1 MHHFMFI
8 AQTIII
14 KPIVYSIVLR
24 KLNFYESILMIIF
37 YYAYVS
43 HKVVWILKD
52 RKIIKQRIDIYYDIA
67 KNDTSNETRCM
78 SKKKETTEKGKVI
91 FIYQHGRY

>member
-1 MHHFMFI
+1 
-8 AQTIII
+8 
-14 KPIVYSIVLR
+14 
-24 KLNFYESILMIIF
+24 MIIF

-78 SKKKETTEKGKVI
+78 SKKKKQRKKG
-91 FIYQHGRY
+91 R